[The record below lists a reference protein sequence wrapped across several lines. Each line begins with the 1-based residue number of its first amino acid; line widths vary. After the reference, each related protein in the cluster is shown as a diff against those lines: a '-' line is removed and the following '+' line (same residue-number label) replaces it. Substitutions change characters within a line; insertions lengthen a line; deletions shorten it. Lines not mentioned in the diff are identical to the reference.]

1 MRSFFGV
8 LLASGMISAP
18 AFADDI
24 EGPMKQFGLVGA
36 WSSDCS
42 RDISQPTMDRV
53 TFAVPPVGEA
63 TATTLDKRG
72 GVLVTTVDQ
81 VTESA
86 LVASDE
92 IGIGLHPVTVT
103 RSDGKTASRH
113 DYDNMHLVFQKAG
126 ARIEVVRIQFEGLPE
141 IQRSIFF
148 EKCPN

>member
-8 LLASGMISAP
+8 LLASGMFSAP
-18 AFADDI
+18 AFGDDI
-24 EGPMKQFGLVGA
+24 EGPMKQFGLMGA
-36 WSSDCS
+36 WSPDCS
-42 RDISQPTMDRV
+42 KEISQPTMDRV
-53 TFAVPPVGEA
+53 TFAAPSGGEA
-63 TATTLDKRG
+63 TATILDKHG

-113 DYDNMHLVFQKAG
+113 DYDNMHLVFQKVG
-126 ARIEVVRIQFEGLPE
+126 TRIEVVRVQFEGLPE
-141 IQRSIFF
+141 IQRSAFF

>member
-8 LLASGMISAP
+8 LLASGMVSAP
-18 AFADDI
+18 AFGADI
-24 EGPMKQFGLVGA
+24 GGPMKQFGLIGA

-42 RDISQPTMDRV
+42 RESSQPKMDRV
-53 TFAVPPVGEA
+53 TFAAPSGGGA
-63 TATTLDKRG
+63 TATILDKHG

-86 LVASDE
+86 LIAGDE

-103 RSDGKTASRH
+103 RSDGKTSQH
-113 DYDNMHLVFQKAG
+113 DYDNMHLVFQKVG
-126 ARIEVVRIQFEGLPE
+126 ARIEVVRVQFEGLPE
-141 IQRSIFF
+141 IQRSAFF